1 MNGMEMIYFIAQIKF
16 HKFNGVC
23 VTKLFNILNDTAS
36 CMLLNVTKQNFNLKI
51 IFEMN
56 KKIISNSL

>member
-1 MNGMEMIYFIAQIKF
+1 MNGKERIYFIAQIKF

-23 VTKLFNILNDTAS
+23 VTTLFNILNDT
-36 CMLLNVTKQNFNLKI
+36 MLLNTTKQNFNLKI